1 MMTKECSQLKRQ
13 KNVHMEYEKNLIKE
27 KEETKCNNIIKR
39 YTND

>member
-1 MMTKECSQLKRQ
+1 MSIGNTK
-13 KNVHMEYEKNLIKE
+13 KNLIKE